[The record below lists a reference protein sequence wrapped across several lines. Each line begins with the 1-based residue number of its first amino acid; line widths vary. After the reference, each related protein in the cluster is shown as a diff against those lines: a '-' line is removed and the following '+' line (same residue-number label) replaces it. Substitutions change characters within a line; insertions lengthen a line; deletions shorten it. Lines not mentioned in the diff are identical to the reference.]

1 MKKLLSVL
9 LVLCLIIPSAMAGYE
24 NESFYTAASVVNCY
38 HSDKAYTDFYNAGDF
53 SVIIPGCGQD
63 FVPQGIS
70 YYAPQDLIILSGY
83 SSAGLPSTLMAVD
96 RGSYQVVKQI
106 FLAKPNGELYT
117 GHAGGVCV
125 TDKNIFVSSDNQL
138 YRMSL
143 DTFLNADNACVYNFE
158 ESISVPC
165 EAAFCQV
172 NNGVLWVGEFEYAP
186 DHKTDPSHHMKIGN
200 TTNTG
205 WVLGY
210 QLTGSTVNELDP
222 SCLTASG
229 AIPNY
234 IISTT
239 EKIQGFTISNDMIYL
254 SQSYGR
260 TKNST
265 IYRHTNVLH
274 SVPATHVAV
283 YGAQVPVWFLTEDS
297 HHGKLTAP
305 PMTEGLCTIDG
316 KVYVSFESAA
326 SFYRIP
332 TDPENPTP
340 AKNPVDRVFRLDT
353 F

>member
-9 LVLCLIIPSAMAGYE
+9 LILCLFTSSALAGWE
-24 NESFYTAASVVNCY
+24 NESYYSAASVVNCY
-38 HSDKAYTDFYNAGDF
+38 YNDKAYTDFYNAGDF
-53 SVIIPGCGQD
+53 SIIIPGCGQD
-63 FVPQGIS
+63 FIPQGIS

-106 FLAKPNGELYT
+106 FLSKPNGELYT

-143 DTFLNADNACVYNFE
+143 DTFLNAENACVYNFE
-158 ESISVPC
+158 EAITVPC

-186 DHKTDPSHHMKIGN
+186 EHKTDPSHHMKIGN

-210 QLTGSTVNELDP
+210 ELTDSTVNELDP
-222 SCLTASG
+222 SRISG
-229 AIPNY
+229 GTAIPNY
-234 IISTT
+234 ILSTT
-239 EKIQGFTISNDMIYL
+239 ERIQGFTISRDLIYL
-254 SQSYGR
+254 SQSFGR
-260 TKNST
+260 KNTST
-265 IYRHTNVLH
+265 IYRHRNVLH
-274 SVPATHVAV
+274 ETPDTQASVH
-283 YGAQVPVWFLTEDS
+283 GMQVPVWILDKDTE
-297 HHGKLTAP
+297 TASLECP
-305 PMTEGLCTIDG
+305 PMTEGLCTIDER
-316 KVYVSFESAA
+316 VYVSFESAA
-326 SFYRIP
+326 AKYRIP
-332 TDPENPTP
+332 LDDKGP
-340 AKNPVDRVFRLDT
+340 AKDPVDRVFRLDT